1 MRDYVK
7 AIIILFKDR
16 EGFHDAIAA
25 FIRNDGCVIWKDL
38 RTVGHSAN
46 LCWHPGLGPRD
57 MFANGS
63 VVIRIYDQLPE
74 VIIAEGTTFSHFP
87 IPALVIEDAKIQHEK
102 LEARLKGEDENE

>member
-1 MRDYVK
+1 MPNYAK

-25 FIRNDGCVIWKDL
+25 FIRTDGAVIWKDV
-38 RTVGHSAN
+38 RSVGHSAN

-63 VVIRIYDQLPE
+63 TVIRIYDQLPE
-74 VIIAEGTTFSHFP
+74 VIIAEGTTYSHFP
-87 IPALVIEDAKIQHEK
+87 IPALVLEDAKIQFEK
-102 LEARLKGEDENE
+102 LEARLKIEDEEA